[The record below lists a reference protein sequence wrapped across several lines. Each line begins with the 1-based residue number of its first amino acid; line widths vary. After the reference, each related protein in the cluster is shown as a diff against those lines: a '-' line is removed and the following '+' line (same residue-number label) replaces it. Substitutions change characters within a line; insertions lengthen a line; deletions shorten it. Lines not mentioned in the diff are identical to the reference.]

1 MGLFVQEFPTLLLS
15 NDSDPGSNQIN
26 LKKKKTSETNRSTTP
41 GYDTVKRAPIT
52 SFANGSAHTC
62 IHQLRSKTQGLVVII
77 IFQIVFIC

>member
-26 LKKKKTSETNRSTTP
+26 LKKKKTSETNRSTTL
-41 GYDTVKRAPIT
+41 GYGTVKRAPIT